1 MAENKTTRPR
11 SGSSKGSTGRSR
23 PSKKA
28 LEAEQL
34 RLREE
39 ALKASMRRR
48 HIATVIMF
56 AVGIVLTLAAV
67 IPAGEGEGWR
77 GFFDI
82 MHGLFGYSAFLV
94 GPLLIFVAIRLSAFK
109 EGHKLGMD
117 VLKCV
122 GGILLLCAAV
132 QIFSV
137 GAVPGENFGE
147 VIANLFKDGKEFRG
161 GGVFALFI
169 GGLLLLLGRLG
180 ATILIIIL
188 ILVCVLLCTGITVAD
203 FTDRMVKPVRNAK
216 DKAVEHHNRIREENR
231 IAAEELHMQ
240 QDEIEKIQAEID
252 AEQQEK
258 RSVAELSRAVFSVSD
273 PEEQEPE
280 PIVEDTS
287 AHTEPESSEKPHIIE
302 VPRPE
307 PVKPA
312 EPELPAE
319 PDPAETEQLLE
330 EQHEDSVDY
339 MAEIKD
345 YIMQKNRAV
354 LEEAERSEKDPLE
367 DEDAELVPIIDALHR
382 FKEENPENA
391 PVSSIEDLPENS
403 ITSSEE
409 SELPFDLDDVADE
422 PETESQPQ
430 KEAAA
435 PEAFAPKAAEPER
448 PENPVKPEIVE
459 VPRPDRPVTPP
470 PAPAPER
477 PAMPL
482 KKPAPEELHFSDVY
496 TLPPV
501 NLLNPVQKKL
511 TQADID
517 SEIDRNS
524 KKLVEA
530 LQSFGVQTK
539 LVGVS
544 RGPSVTRYELQP
556 APGVKISK
564 ITGLQDDIAL
574 NLASAGV
581 RIEAPIPN
589 KSAVGIEVP
598 NKARDTV
605 FFRELVDTTEFK
617 KSFDK
622 KLETVLGKDI
632 SGAMV
637 TCNIAKMP
645 HLLIAGTT
653 GSGKSVCVNS
663 IIMSILMKSTPQDVR
678 LIMVDPK
685 KVEFMMYNGIPH
697 LLIPVVTDPKK
708 AAGALQWSVVEMLK
722 RYRLFSEVGVRD
734 IANYNKHCVENGE
747 SAIPQ
752 VVIVIDELADL
763 MLVASK
769 EVEESIC
776 RIAQMGRAAGMHLVI
791 ATQRPSADVITGI
804 MKANIPSR
812 IAFAVSS
819 SLESRIILDVVGAEK
834 LVGMGDM
841 LFSPVGSGK
850 PTRIQGAFVSDEE
863 REEVIQFIKE
873 HAGTAQTNSE
883 IEQFMDKASEDK
895 KSGGDSKGEQGEDSA
910 AASFDEMLPQA
921 VEVVLETKQ
930 CSVSM
935 LQRRI
940 KLGYSRAARIVDQME
955 ELGIVGPYEGAK
967 PRSVVIDREGWNDLK
982 IQLGLANDLE
992 KRMASENS
1000 EDEEED
1006 E

>member
-11 SGSSKGSTGRSR
+11 SGFSKGSTGRSR

-77 GFFDI
+77 GFFDL

-302 VPRPE
+302 VPRPD

-430 KEAAA
+430 KDAAV
-435 PEAFAPKAAEPER
+435 PETSAPKAAEPER

-517 SEIDRNS
+517 NEIDRNS
-524 KKLVEA
+524 RKLVEA

-708 AAGALQWSVVEMLK
+708 AAGALAWAVNEMLN
-722 RYRLFSEVGVRD
+722 RYKQFSDNNVRD
-734 IANYNKHCVENGE
+734 FTGFNELAKDPDSGLMKMSHI
-747 SAIPQ
+747 
-752 VVIVIDELADL
+752 VIFIDELADL
-763 MLVASK
+763 MMASPK
-769 EVEESIC
+769 DVEDSIV
-776 RIAQMGRAAGMHLVI
+776 RLAQMARAAGMHLVI
-791 ATQRPSADVITGI
+791 ATQRPTVNVVTGLI
-804 MKANIPSR
+804 KANIPSR
-812 IAFAVSS
+812 IALMVASQTD
-819 SLESRIILDVVGAEK
+819 SRVILDVSGAEK
-834 LVGMGDM
+834 LLGNGDM
-841 LFSPVGSGK
+841 LYMPVGLPK
-850 PTRIQGAFVSDEE
+850 PVRVQGCFVSDKEVE
-863 REEVIQFIKE
+863 RVVEFIKQTFQAEYDELVMEEVERQTE
-873 HAGTAQTNSE
+873 MVASAQ
-883 IEQFMDKASEDK
+883 
-895 KSGGDSKGEQGEDSA
+895 DSKSSGNSDSGDIDT
-910 AASFDEMLPQA
+910 SDERLEEA
-921 VEVVLETKQ
+921 IDFVVESGT
-930 CSVSM
+930 CSTSS
-935 LQRRI
+935 LQRRL
-940 KLGYSRAARIVDQME
+940 KLGYGRAARLVDIME
-955 ELGIVGPYEGAK
+955 EMGIVGPLEGSK
-967 PRSVVIDREGWNDLK
+967 PRQVLMTKQEWAERKL
-982 IQLGLANDLE
+982 QQ
-992 KRMASENS
+992 R
-1000 EDEEED
+1000 
-1006 E
+1006 

>member
-77 GFFDI
+77 GFFDL

-147 VIANLFKDGKEFRG
+147 VIANLYKDGKEFRG

-302 VPRPE
+302 VPRPD

-391 PVSSIEDLPENS
+391 PVSSIQDLPENS

-430 KEAAA
+430 KDAAV
-435 PEAFAPKAAEPER
+435 PETSAPKAAEPER
-448 PENPVKPEIVE
+448 PENSVKPEIVE

-470 PAPAPER
+470 AAPAPER

-482 KKPAPEELHFSDVY
+482 KKPAPEELNFSDVY

-517 SEIDRNS
+517 NEIDRNS
-524 KKLVEA
+524 RKLVEA

-708 AAGALQWSVVEMLK
+708 AAGALAWAVNEMLN
-722 RYRLFSEVGVRD
+722 RYKQFSDNNVRD
-734 IANYNKHCVENGE
+734 FTGFNELAKDPDSGLMKMSHI
-747 SAIPQ
+747 
-752 VVIVIDELADL
+752 VIFIDELADL
-763 MLVASK
+763 MMASPK
-769 EVEESIC
+769 DVEDSIV
-776 RIAQMGRAAGMHLVI
+776 RLAQMARAAGMHLVI
-791 ATQRPSADVITGI
+791 ATQRPTVNVVTGLI
-804 MKANIPSR
+804 KANIPSR
-812 IAFAVSS
+812 IALMVASQTD
-819 SLESRIILDVVGAEK
+819 SRVILDVSGAEK
-834 LVGMGDM
+834 LLGNGDM
-841 LFSPVGSGK
+841 LYMPVGLPK
-850 PTRIQGAFVSDEE
+850 PVRVQGCFVSDKEVE
-863 REEVIQFIKE
+863 RVVEFIKQTFQAEYDELVMEEVERQTEMVASAQDGKSSGNSDSGDIDTSDERLEEAIDFVVE
-873 HAGTAQTNSE
+873 SGT
-883 IEQFMDKASEDK
+883 
-895 KSGGDSKGEQGEDSA
+895 
-910 AASFDEMLPQA
+910 
-921 VEVVLETKQ
+921 
-930 CSVSM
+930 CSTSS
-935 LQRRI
+935 LQRRL
-940 KLGYSRAARIVDQME
+940 KLGYGRAARLVDIME
-955 ELGIVGPYEGAK
+955 EMGIVGPLEGSK
-967 PRSVVIDREGWNDLK
+967 PRQVLMTKQEWAERKL
-982 IQLGLANDLE
+982 QQ
-992 KRMASENS
+992 R
-1000 EDEEED
+1000 
-1006 E
+1006 

>member
-147 VIANLFKDGKEFRG
+147 VIATLYKDGKEFRG

-302 VPRPE
+302 VPRPD

-391 PVSSIEDLPENS
+391 PVSSIQDLPENS

-430 KEAAA
+430 KGAAA
-435 PEAFAPKAAEPER
+435 PETSAPKAAEPER

-470 PAPAPER
+470 AAPAPER

-482 KKPAPEELHFSDVY
+482 KKPAPEELNFSDVY

-517 SEIDRNS
+517 NEIDRNS
-524 KKLVEA
+524 RKLVEA

-708 AAGALQWSVVEMLK
+708 AAGALAWAVNEMLN
-722 RYRLFSEVGVRD
+722 RYKQFSDNNVRD
-734 IANYNKHCVENGE
+734 FTGFNELAKDPDSGLMKMSHI
-747 SAIPQ
+747 
-752 VVIVIDELADL
+752 VIFIDELADL
-763 MLVASK
+763 MMASPK
-769 EVEESIC
+769 DVEDSIV
-776 RIAQMGRAAGMHLVI
+776 RLAQMARAAGMHLVI
-791 ATQRPSADVITGI
+791 ATQRPTVNVVTGLI
-804 MKANIPSR
+804 KANIPSR
-812 IAFAVSS
+812 IALMVASQTD
-819 SLESRIILDVVGAEK
+819 SRVILDVSGAEK
-834 LVGMGDM
+834 LLGNGDM
-841 LFSPVGSGK
+841 LYMPVGLPK
-850 PTRIQGAFVSDEE
+850 PVRVQGCFVSDKEVE
-863 REEVIQFIKE
+863 RVVEFIKQTFQAEYDELVMEEVERQTE
-873 HAGTAQTNSE
+873 MVASAQ
-883 IEQFMDKASEDK
+883 
-895 KSGGDSKGEQGEDSA
+895 DSKSSGNSDSGDIDT
-910 AASFDEMLPQA
+910 SDERLEEA
-921 VEVVLETKQ
+921 IDFVVESGT
-930 CSVSM
+930 CSTSS
-935 LQRRI
+935 LQRRL
-940 KLGYSRAARIVDQME
+940 KLGYGRAARLVDIME
-955 ELGIVGPYEGAK
+955 EMGIVGPLEGSK
-967 PRSVVIDREGWNDLK
+967 PRQVLMTKQEWAERKL
-982 IQLGLANDLE
+982 QQ
-992 KRMASENS
+992 R
-1000 EDEEED
+1000 
-1006 E
+1006 

>member
-48 HIATVIMF
+48 HIATAIMF

-77 GFFDI
+77 GFFDL

-117 VLKCV
+117 MLKCV

-147 VIANLFKDGKEFRG
+147 VIANLYKDGKEFRG

-302 VPRPE
+302 VPRPD

-391 PVSSIEDLPENS
+391 PVSSIQDLPENS

-430 KEAAA
+430 KEAAV
-435 PEAFAPKAAEPER
+435 PETSAPKTAEPER

-459 VPRPDRPVTPP
+459 VPRPDRPVTPT

-482 KKPAPEELHFSDVY
+482 KKPAPEELNFSDVY

-517 SEIDRNS
+517 NEIDRNS
-524 KKLVEA
+524 RKLVEA

-708 AAGALQWSVVEMLK
+708 AAGALAWAVNEMLN
-722 RYRLFSEVGVRD
+722 RYKQFSDNNVRD
-734 IANYNKHCVENGE
+734 FTGFNELAKDPDSGLMKMSHI
-747 SAIPQ
+747 
-752 VVIVIDELADL
+752 VIFIDELADL
-763 MLVASK
+763 MMASPK
-769 EVEESIC
+769 DVEDSIV
-776 RIAQMGRAAGMHLVI
+776 RLAQMARAAGMHLVI
-791 ATQRPSADVITGI
+791 ATQRPTVNVVTGLI
-804 MKANIPSR
+804 KANIPSR
-812 IAFAVSS
+812 IALMVASQTD
-819 SLESRIILDVVGAEK
+819 SRVILDVSGAEK
-834 LVGMGDM
+834 LLGNGDM
-841 LFSPVGSGK
+841 LYMPVGLPK
-850 PTRIQGAFVSDEE
+850 PVRVQGCFVSDKEVE
-863 REEVIQFIKE
+863 RVVEFIKQTFQAEYDELVMEEVERQTE
-873 HAGTAQTNSE
+873 MVASAQ
-883 IEQFMDKASEDK
+883 
-895 KSGGDSKGEQGEDSA
+895 DSKSSGNSDSGDIDT
-910 AASFDEMLPQA
+910 SDERLEEA
-921 VEVVLETKQ
+921 IDFVVESGT
-930 CSVSM
+930 CSTSS
-935 LQRRI
+935 LQRRL
-940 KLGYSRAARIVDQME
+940 KLGYGRAARLVDIME
-955 ELGIVGPYEGAK
+955 EMGIVGPLEGSK
-967 PRSVVIDREGWNDLK
+967 PRQVLMTKQEWAERKL
-982 IQLGLANDLE
+982 QQ
-992 KRMASENS
+992 R
-1000 EDEEED
+1000 
-1006 E
+1006 

>member
-1 MAENKTTRPR
+1 M
-11 SGSSKGSTGRSR
+11 
-23 PSKKA
+23 
-28 LEAEQL
+28 
-34 RLREE
+34 
-39 ALKASMRRR
+39 
-48 HIATVIMF
+48 
-56 AVGIVLTLAAV
+56 
-67 IPAGEGEGWR
+67 
-77 GFFDI
+77 
-82 MHGLFGYSAFLV
+82 
-94 GPLLIFVAIRLSAFK
+94 
-109 EGHKLGMD
+109 
-117 VLKCV
+117 
-122 GGILLLCAAV
+122 
-132 QIFSV
+132 
-137 GAVPGENFGE
+137 
-147 VIANLFKDGKEFRG
+147 
-161 GGVFALFI
+161 
-169 GGLLLLLGRLG
+169 
-180 ATILIIIL
+180 
-188 ILVCVLLCTGITVAD
+188 
-203 FTDRMVKPVRNAK
+203 
-216 DKAVEHHNRIREENR
+216 
-231 IAAEELHMQ
+231 
-240 QDEIEKIQAEID
+240 
-252 AEQQEK
+252 
-258 RSVAELSRAVFSVSD
+258 
-273 PEEQEPE
+273 
-280 PIVEDTS
+280 
-287 AHTEPESSEKPHIIE
+287 
-302 VPRPE
+302 
-307 PVKPA
+307 KPA

-391 PVSSIEDLPENS
+391 PVSSIQDLPENS

-430 KEAAA
+430 KDAAV
-435 PEAFAPKAAEPER
+435 PETSAPKAAEPER
-448 PENPVKPEIVE
+448 PEKSVKPEIVE

-470 PAPAPER
+470 AAPAPER

-482 KKPAPEELHFSDVY
+482 KKPAPEELNFSDVY

-517 SEIDRNS
+517 NEIDRNS
-524 KKLVEA
+524 RKLVEA

-708 AAGALQWSVVEMLK
+708 AAGALAWAVNEMLN
-722 RYRLFSEVGVRD
+722 RYKQFSDNNVRD
-734 IANYNKHCVENGE
+734 FTGFNELAKDPDSGLMKMSHI
-747 SAIPQ
+747 
-752 VVIVIDELADL
+752 VIFIDELADL
-763 MLVASK
+763 MMASPK
-769 EVEESIC
+769 DVEDSIV
-776 RIAQMGRAAGMHLVI
+776 RLAQMARAAGMHLVI
-791 ATQRPSADVITGI
+791 ATQRPTVNVVTGLI
-804 MKANIPSR
+804 KANIPSR
-812 IAFAVSS
+812 IALMVASQTD
-819 SLESRIILDVVGAEK
+819 SRVILDVSGAEK
-834 LVGMGDM
+834 LLGNGDM
-841 LFSPVGSGK
+841 LYMPVGLPK
-850 PTRIQGAFVSDEE
+850 PVRVQGCFVSDKEVE
-863 REEVIQFIKE
+863 RVVEFIKQTFQAEYDELVMEEVERQTEMVASAQDGKSSGNSDSGDIDTSDERLEEAIDFVVE
-873 HAGTAQTNSE
+873 SGT
-883 IEQFMDKASEDK
+883 
-895 KSGGDSKGEQGEDSA
+895 
-910 AASFDEMLPQA
+910 
-921 VEVVLETKQ
+921 
-930 CSVSM
+930 CSTSS
-935 LQRRI
+935 LQRRL
-940 KLGYSRAARIVDQME
+940 KLGYGRAARLVDIME
-955 ELGIVGPYEGAK
+955 EMGIVGPLEGSK
-967 PRSVVIDREGWNDLK
+967 PRQVLMTKQEWAERKL
-982 IQLGLANDLE
+982 QQ
-992 KRMASENS
+992 R
-1000 EDEEED
+1000 
-1006 E
+1006 

>member
-147 VIANLFKDGKEFRG
+147 VIANLYKDGKEFRG

-430 KEAAA
+430 KDAAV
-435 PEAFAPKAAEPER
+435 PETSAPKAAEPER
-448 PENPVKPEIVE
+448 PENSVKPEIVE

-470 PAPAPER
+470 AAPAPER

-482 KKPAPEELHFSDVY
+482 KKPAPEELNFSDVY

-517 SEIDRNS
+517 NEIDRNS
-524 KKLVEA
+524 RKLVEA

-708 AAGALQWSVVEMLK
+708 AAGALAWAVNEMLN
-722 RYRLFSEVGVRD
+722 RYKQFSDNNVRD
-734 IANYNKHCVENGE
+734 FTGFNELAKDHDSGLMKMSHI
-747 SAIPQ
+747 
-752 VVIVIDELADL
+752 VIFIDELADL
-763 MLVASK
+763 MMASPK
-769 EVEESIC
+769 DVEDSIV
-776 RIAQMGRAAGMHLVI
+776 RLAQMARAAGMHLVI
-791 ATQRPSADVITGI
+791 ATQRPTVNVVTGLI
-804 MKANIPSR
+804 KANIPSR
-812 IAFAVSS
+812 IALMVASQTD
-819 SLESRIILDVVGAEK
+819 SRVILDVSGAEK
-834 LVGMGDM
+834 LLGNGDM
-841 LFSPVGSGK
+841 LYMPVGLPK
-850 PTRIQGAFVSDEE
+850 PVRVQGCFVSDKEVE
-863 REEVIQFIKE
+863 RVVEFIKQTFQAEYDELVMEEVERQTE
-873 HAGTAQTNSE
+873 MVASAQ
-883 IEQFMDKASEDK
+883 
-895 KSGGDSKGEQGEDSA
+895 DSKSSGNSDSGDIDT
-910 AASFDEMLPQA
+910 SDERLEEA
-921 VEVVLETKQ
+921 IDFVVESGT
-930 CSVSM
+930 CSTSS
-935 LQRRI
+935 LQRRL
-940 KLGYSRAARIVDQME
+940 KLGYGRAARLVDIME
-955 ELGIVGPYEGAK
+955 EMGIVGPLEGSK
-967 PRSVVIDREGWNDLK
+967 PRQVLMTKQEWAERKL
-982 IQLGLANDLE
+982 QQ
-992 KRMASENS
+992 R
-1000 EDEEED
+1000 
-1006 E
+1006 

>member
-147 VIANLFKDGKEFRG
+147 VIANLYKDGKEFRG

-258 RSVAELSRAVFSVSD
+258 RSVAELSRAVFSVSV

-302 VPRPE
+302 VPRPDS
-307 PVKPA
+307 VKPA

-391 PVSSIEDLPENS
+391 PVSSIQDLPENS

-430 KEAAA
+430 KDAAV
-435 PEAFAPKAAEPER
+435 PETSAPKAAEPER

-470 PAPAPER
+470 TAPAPER

-482 KKPAPEELHFSDVY
+482 KKPAPEELNFSDVY

-517 SEIDRNS
+517 NEIDRNS
-524 KKLVEA
+524 RKLVEA

-708 AAGALQWSVVEMLK
+708 AAGALAWAVNEMLN
-722 RYRLFSEVGVRD
+722 RYKQFSDNNVRD
-734 IANYNKHCVENGE
+734 FTGFNELAKDPDSGLMKMSHI
-747 SAIPQ
+747 
-752 VVIVIDELADL
+752 VIFIDELADL
-763 MLVASK
+763 MMASPK
-769 EVEESIC
+769 DVEDSIV
-776 RIAQMGRAAGMHLVI
+776 RLAQMARAAGMHLVI
-791 ATQRPSADVITGI
+791 ATQRPTVNVVTGLI
-804 MKANIPSR
+804 KANIPSR
-812 IAFAVSS
+812 IALMVASQTD
-819 SLESRIILDVVGAEK
+819 SRVILDVSGAEK
-834 LVGMGDM
+834 LLGNGDM
-841 LFSPVGSGK
+841 LYMPVGLPK
-850 PTRIQGAFVSDEE
+850 PVRVQGCFVSDKEVE
-863 REEVIQFIKE
+863 RVVEFIKQTFQAEYDELVMEEVERQTE
-873 HAGTAQTNSE
+873 MVASAQ
-883 IEQFMDKASEDK
+883 
-895 KSGGDSKGEQGEDSA
+895 DSKSSGNSDSGDIDT
-910 AASFDEMLPQA
+910 SDERLEEA
-921 VEVVLETKQ
+921 IDFVVESGT
-930 CSVSM
+930 CSTSS
-935 LQRRI
+935 LQRRL
-940 KLGYSRAARIVDQME
+940 KLGYGRAARLVDIME
-955 ELGIVGPYEGAK
+955 EMGIVGPLEGSK
-967 PRSVVIDREGWNDLK
+967 PRQVLMTKQEWAERKL
-982 IQLGLANDLE
+982 QQ
-992 KRMASENS
+992 R
-1000 EDEEED
+1000 
-1006 E
+1006 

>member
-147 VIANLFKDGKEFRG
+147 VIANLYKDGKEFRG

-302 VPRPE
+302 VPRPDS
-307 PVKPA
+307 VKPA

-391 PVSSIEDLPENS
+391 PVSSIQDLPENS

-430 KEAAA
+430 KDAAV
-435 PEAFAPKAAEPER
+435 PETSAPKAAEPER

-470 PAPAPER
+470 TAPAPER

-482 KKPAPEELHFSDVY
+482 KKPAPEELNFSDVY

-517 SEIDRNS
+517 NEIDRNS
-524 KKLVEA
+524 RKLVES

-708 AAGALQWSVVEMLK
+708 AAGALAWAVNEMLN
-722 RYRLFSEVGVRD
+722 RYKQFSDNNVRD
-734 IANYNKHCVENGE
+734 FTGFNELAKDPDSGLMKMSHI
-747 SAIPQ
+747 
-752 VVIVIDELADL
+752 VIFIDELADL
-763 MLVASK
+763 MMASPK
-769 EVEESIC
+769 DVEDSIV
-776 RIAQMGRAAGMHLVI
+776 RLAQMARAAGMHLVI
-791 ATQRPSADVITGI
+791 ATQRPTVNVVTGLI
-804 MKANIPSR
+804 KANIPSR
-812 IAFAVSS
+812 IALMVASQTD
-819 SLESRIILDVVGAEK
+819 SRVILDVSGAEK
-834 LVGMGDM
+834 LLGNGDM
-841 LFSPVGSGK
+841 LYMPVGLPK
-850 PTRIQGAFVSDEE
+850 PVRVQGCFVSDKEVE
-863 REEVIQFIKE
+863 RVVEFIKQTFQAEYDELVMEEVERQTE
-873 HAGTAQTNSE
+873 MVASAQ
-883 IEQFMDKASEDK
+883 
-895 KSGGDSKGEQGEDSA
+895 DSKSSGNSDSGDIDT
-910 AASFDEMLPQA
+910 SDERLEEA
-921 VEVVLETKQ
+921 IDFVVESGT
-930 CSVSM
+930 CSTSS
-935 LQRRI
+935 LQRRL
-940 KLGYSRAARIVDQME
+940 KLGYGRAARLVDIME
-955 ELGIVGPYEGAK
+955 EMGIVGPLEGSK
-967 PRSVVIDREGWNDLK
+967 PRQVLMTKQEWAERKL
-982 IQLGLANDLE
+982 QQ
-992 KRMASENS
+992 R
-1000 EDEEED
+1000 
-1006 E
+1006 

>member
-39 ALKASMRRR
+39 AMKASMRRR

-147 VIANLFKDGKEFRG
+147 VIANLYKDGKEFRG

-382 FKEENPENA
+382 FKEENPANA

-430 KEAAA
+430 KDAAV
-435 PEAFAPKAAEPER
+435 PETSAPKAAEPER

-470 PAPAPER
+470 TAPAPER

-482 KKPAPEELHFSDVY
+482 KKPAPEELNFSDVY

-517 SEIDRNS
+517 NEIDRNS
-524 KKLVEA
+524 RKLVEA

-708 AAGALQWSVVEMLK
+708 AAGALAWAVNEMLN
-722 RYRLFSEVGVRD
+722 RYKQFSDNNVRD
-734 IANYNKHCVENGE
+734 FTGFNELAKDPDSGLMKMSHI
-747 SAIPQ
+747 
-752 VVIVIDELADL
+752 VIFIDELADL
-763 MLVASK
+763 MMASPK
-769 EVEESIC
+769 DVEDSIV
-776 RIAQMGRAAGMHLVI
+776 RLAQMARAAGMHLVI
-791 ATQRPSADVITGI
+791 ATQRPTVNVVTGLI
-804 MKANIPSR
+804 KANIPSR
-812 IAFAVSS
+812 IALMVASQTD
-819 SLESRIILDVVGAEK
+819 SRVILDVSGAEK
-834 LVGMGDM
+834 LLGNGDM
-841 LFSPVGSGK
+841 LYMPVGLPK
-850 PTRIQGAFVSDEE
+850 PVRVQGCFVSDKEVE
-863 REEVIQFIKE
+863 RVVEFIKQTFQAEYDELVMEEVERQTE
-873 HAGTAQTNSE
+873 MVASAQ
-883 IEQFMDKASEDK
+883 
-895 KSGGDSKGEQGEDSA
+895 DSKSSGNSDSGDIDT
-910 AASFDEMLPQA
+910 SDERLEEA
-921 VEVVLETKQ
+921 IDFVVESGT
-930 CSVSM
+930 CSTSS
-935 LQRRI
+935 LQRRL
-940 KLGYSRAARIVDQME
+940 KLGYGRAARLVDIME
-955 ELGIVGPYEGAK
+955 EMGIVGPLEGSK
-967 PRSVVIDREGWNDLK
+967 PRQVLMTKQEWAERKL
-982 IQLGLANDLE
+982 QQ
-992 KRMASENS
+992 R
-1000 EDEEED
+1000 
-1006 E
+1006 

>member
-77 GFFDI
+77 GFFDL

-147 VIANLFKDGKEFRG
+147 VIANLYKDGKEFRG

-280 PIVEDTS
+280 PMVEDTS

-302 VPRPE
+302 VPRPD
-307 PVKPA
+307 PVRPA

-391 PVSSIEDLPENS
+391 PVSSIQDLPENS

-422 PETESQPQ
+422 PETESQAQ
-430 KEAAA
+430 KDAAV
-435 PEAFAPKAAEPER
+435 PETSAPKAAEPER

-470 PAPAPER
+470 TTPAPER

-482 KKPAPEELHFSDVY
+482 KKPAPEELKFSDVY

-517 SEIDRNS
+517 NEIDRNS
-524 KKLVEA
+524 RKLVEA

-708 AAGALQWSVVEMLK
+708 AAGALAWAVNEMLN
-722 RYRLFSEVGVRD
+722 RYKQFSDNNVRD
-734 IANYNKHCVENGE
+734 FTGFNELAKDPDSGLMKMSHI
-747 SAIPQ
+747 
-752 VVIVIDELADL
+752 VIFIDELADL
-763 MLVASK
+763 MMASPK
-769 EVEESIC
+769 DVEDSIV
-776 RIAQMGRAAGMHLVI
+776 RLAQMARAAGMHLVI
-791 ATQRPSADVITGI
+791 ATQRPTVNVVTGLI
-804 MKANIPSR
+804 KANIPSR
-812 IAFAVSS
+812 IALMVASQTD
-819 SLESRIILDVVGAEK
+819 SRVILDVSGAEK
-834 LVGMGDM
+834 LLGNGDM
-841 LFSPVGSGK
+841 LYMPVGLPK
-850 PTRIQGAFVSDEE
+850 PVRVQGCFVSDKEVE
-863 REEVIQFIKE
+863 RVVEFIKQTFQAEYDELVMEEVERQTE
-873 HAGTAQTNSE
+873 MVASAQ
-883 IEQFMDKASEDK
+883 
-895 KSGGDSKGEQGEDSA
+895 DSKSSGNSDSGDIDT
-910 AASFDEMLPQA
+910 SDERLEEA
-921 VEVVLETKQ
+921 IDFVVESGT
-930 CSVSM
+930 CSTSS
-935 LQRRI
+935 LQRRL
-940 KLGYSRAARIVDQME
+940 KLGYGRAARLVDIME
-955 ELGIVGPYEGAK
+955 EMGIVGPLEGSK
-967 PRSVVIDREGWNDLK
+967 PRQVLMTKQEWAERKL
-982 IQLGLANDLE
+982 QQ
-992 KRMASENS
+992 R
-1000 EDEEED
+1000 
-1006 E
+1006 

>member
-147 VIANLFKDGKEFRG
+147 VIANLYKDGKEFRG

-302 VPRPE
+302 VPRPD

-391 PVSSIEDLPENS
+391 PVSSIQDLPENS

-430 KEAAA
+430 KDAAV
-435 PEAFAPKAAEPER
+435 PETSAPKAAEPER

-470 PAPAPER
+470 TAPAPER

-482 KKPAPEELHFSDVY
+482 KKPAPEELNFSDVY

-517 SEIDRNS
+517 NEIDRNS
-524 KKLVEA
+524 RKLVEA

-708 AAGALQWSVVEMLK
+708 AAGALAWAVNEMLN
-722 RYRLFSEVGVRD
+722 RYKQFSDNNVRD
-734 IANYNKHCVENGE
+734 FTGFNELAKDHDSGLMKMSHI
-747 SAIPQ
+747 
-752 VVIVIDELADL
+752 VIFIDELADL
-763 MLVASK
+763 MMASPK
-769 EVEESIC
+769 DVEDSIV
-776 RIAQMGRAAGMHLVI
+776 RLAQMARAAGMHLVI
-791 ATQRPSADVITGI
+791 ATQRPTVNVVTGLI
-804 MKANIPSR
+804 KANIPSR
-812 IAFAVSS
+812 IALMVASQTD
-819 SLESRIILDVVGAEK
+819 SRVILDVSGAEK
-834 LVGMGDM
+834 LLGNGDM
-841 LFSPVGSGK
+841 LYMPVGLPK
-850 PTRIQGAFVSDEE
+850 PVRVQGCFVSDKEVE
-863 REEVIQFIKE
+863 RVVEFIKQTFQAEYDELVMEEVERQTE
-873 HAGTAQTNSE
+873 MVASAQ
-883 IEQFMDKASEDK
+883 
-895 KSGGDSKGEQGEDSA
+895 DSKSSGNSDSGDIDT
-910 AASFDEMLPQA
+910 SDERLEEA
-921 VEVVLETKQ
+921 IDFVVESGT
-930 CSVSM
+930 CSTSS
-935 LQRRI
+935 LQRRL
-940 KLGYSRAARIVDQME
+940 KLGYGRAARLVDIME
-955 ELGIVGPYEGAK
+955 EMGIVGPLEGSK
-967 PRSVVIDREGWNDLK
+967 PRQVLMTKQEWAERKL
-982 IQLGLANDLE
+982 QQ
-992 KRMASENS
+992 R
-1000 EDEEED
+1000 
-1006 E
+1006 

>member
-77 GFFDI
+77 GFFDL

-147 VIANLFKDGKEFRG
+147 VIANLYKDGKEFRG
-161 GGVFALFI
+161 GGVFALFV

-287 AHTEPESSEKPHIIE
+287 AHTEPEPSEKPHIIE
-302 VPRPE
+302 VPRPD

-391 PVSSIEDLPENS
+391 PVSSIQDLPENS

-422 PETESQPQ
+422 PETELHPQ
-430 KEAAA
+430 KDAAV
-435 PEAFAPKAAEPER
+435 PETSAPKAAEPER

-482 KKPAPEELHFSDVY
+482 KKPAPEELNFSDVY

-517 SEIDRNS
+517 NEIDRNS

-708 AAGALQWSVVEMLK
+708 AAGALAWAVNEMLN
-722 RYRLFSEVGVRD
+722 RYKQFSDNNVRD
-734 IANYNKHCVENGE
+734 FTGFNELAKDPDSGLMKMSHI
-747 SAIPQ
+747 
-752 VVIVIDELADL
+752 VIFIDELADL
-763 MLVASK
+763 MMASPK
-769 EVEESIC
+769 DVEDSIV
-776 RIAQMGRAAGMHLVI
+776 RLAQMARAAGMHLVI
-791 ATQRPSADVITGI
+791 ATQRPTVNVVTGLI
-804 MKANIPSR
+804 KANIPSR
-812 IAFAVSS
+812 IALMVASQTD
-819 SLESRIILDVVGAEK
+819 SRVILDVSGAEK
-834 LVGMGDM
+834 LLGNGDM
-841 LFSPVGSGK
+841 LYMPVGLPK
-850 PTRIQGAFVSDEE
+850 PVRVQGCFVSDKEVE
-863 REEVIQFIKE
+863 RVVEFIKQTFQAEYDELVMEEVERQTE
-873 HAGTAQTNSE
+873 MVASAQ
-883 IEQFMDKASEDK
+883 
-895 KSGGDSKGEQGEDSA
+895 DSKSSGNSDSGDIDT
-910 AASFDEMLPQA
+910 SDERLEEA
-921 VEVVLETKQ
+921 IDFVVESGT
-930 CSVSM
+930 CSTSS
-935 LQRRI
+935 LQRRL
-940 KLGYSRAARIVDQME
+940 KLGYGRAARLVDIME
-955 ELGIVGPYEGAK
+955 EMGIVGPLEGSK
-967 PRSVVIDREGWNDLK
+967 PRQVLMTKQEWAERKL
-982 IQLGLANDLE
+982 QQ
-992 KRMASENS
+992 R
-1000 EDEEED
+1000 
-1006 E
+1006 

>member
-39 ALKASMRRR
+39 AMKASMRRR

-147 VIANLFKDGKEFRG
+147 VIANLYKDGKEFRG

-302 VPRPE
+302 VPRPD

-391 PVSSIEDLPENS
+391 PVSSIQDLPENS

-422 PETESQPQ
+422 PETELHPQ
-430 KEAAA
+430 KDAAV
-435 PEAFAPKAAEPER
+435 PETSAPKAAEPER

-470 PAPAPER
+470 TAPAPER

-482 KKPAPEELHFSDVY
+482 KKPAPEELNFSDVY

-517 SEIDRNS
+517 NEIDRNS
-524 KKLVEA
+524 RKLVEA

-708 AAGALQWSVVEMLK
+708 AAGALAWAVNEMLN
-722 RYRLFSEVGVRD
+722 RYKQFSDNNVRD
-734 IANYNKHCVENGE
+734 FTGFNELAKDPDSGLMKMSHI
-747 SAIPQ
+747 
-752 VVIVIDELADL
+752 VIFIDELADL
-763 MLVASK
+763 MMASPK
-769 EVEESIC
+769 DVEDSIV
-776 RIAQMGRAAGMHLVI
+776 RLAQMARAAGMHLVI
-791 ATQRPSADVITGI
+791 ATQRPTVNVVTGLI
-804 MKANIPSR
+804 KANIPSR
-812 IAFAVSS
+812 IALMVASQTD
-819 SLESRIILDVVGAEK
+819 SRVILDVSGAEK
-834 LVGMGDM
+834 LLGNGDM
-841 LFSPVGSGK
+841 LYMPVGLPK
-850 PTRIQGAFVSDEE
+850 PVRVQGCFVSDKEVE
-863 REEVIQFIKE
+863 RVVEFIKQTFQAEYDELVMEEVERQTE
-873 HAGTAQTNSE
+873 MVASAQ
-883 IEQFMDKASEDK
+883 
-895 KSGGDSKGEQGEDSA
+895 DSKSSGNSDSGDIDTSDERLEDA
-910 AASFDEMLPQA
+910 IDFV
-921 VEVVLETKQ
+921 VESGT
-930 CSVSM
+930 CSTSS
-935 LQRRI
+935 LQRRL
-940 KLGYSRAARIVDQME
+940 KLGYGRAARLVDIME
-955 ELGIVGPYEGAK
+955 EMGIVGPLEGSK
-967 PRSVVIDREGWNDLK
+967 PRQVLMTKQEWAERKL
-982 IQLGLANDLE
+982 QQ
-992 KRMASENS
+992 R
-1000 EDEEED
+1000 
-1006 E
+1006 

>member
-77 GFFDI
+77 GFFDL

-147 VIANLFKDGKEFRG
+147 VIANLYKDGKEFRG

-302 VPRPE
+302 VPRPD

-430 KEAAA
+430 KDAAA
-435 PEAFAPKAAEPER
+435 PEASAPKAAEPER

-482 KKPAPEELHFSDVY
+482 KKPAPEELNFSDVY

-517 SEIDRNS
+517 NEIDRNS
-524 KKLVEA
+524 RKLVEA

-708 AAGALQWSVVEMLK
+708 AAGALAWAVNEMLN
-722 RYRLFSEVGVRD
+722 RYKQFSDNNVRD
-734 IANYNKHCVENGE
+734 FTGFNELAKDPDSGLMKMSHI
-747 SAIPQ
+747 
-752 VVIVIDELADL
+752 VIFIDELADL
-763 MLVASK
+763 MMASPK
-769 EVEESIC
+769 DVEDSIV
-776 RIAQMGRAAGMHLVI
+776 RLAQMARAAGMHLVI
-791 ATQRPSADVITGI
+791 ATQRPTVNVVTGLI
-804 MKANIPSR
+804 KANIPSR
-812 IAFAVSS
+812 IALMVASQTD
-819 SLESRIILDVVGAEK
+819 SRVILDVSGAEK
-834 LVGMGDM
+834 LLGNGDM
-841 LFSPVGSGK
+841 LYMPVGLPK
-850 PTRIQGAFVSDEE
+850 PVRVQGCFVSDKEVE
-863 REEVIQFIKE
+863 RVVEFIKQTFQAEYDELVMEEVERQTE
-873 HAGTAQTNSE
+873 MVASAQ
-883 IEQFMDKASEDK
+883 
-895 KSGGDSKGEQGEDSA
+895 DSKSSGNSDSGDIDTSDERLEDA
-910 AASFDEMLPQA
+910 IDFV
-921 VEVVLETKQ
+921 VESGT
-930 CSVSM
+930 CSTSS
-935 LQRRI
+935 LQRRL
-940 KLGYSRAARIVDQME
+940 KLGYGRAARLVDIME
-955 ELGIVGPYEGAK
+955 EMGIVGPLEGSK
-967 PRSVVIDREGWNDLK
+967 PRQVLMTKQEWAERKL
-982 IQLGLANDLE
+982 QQ
-992 KRMASENS
+992 R
-1000 EDEEED
+1000 
-1006 E
+1006 

>member
-147 VIANLFKDGKEFRG
+147 VIANLYKDGKEFRG

-302 VPRPE
+302 VPRPD

-391 PVSSIEDLPENS
+391 PVSSIQDLPENS

-430 KEAAA
+430 KGAAA
-435 PEAFAPKAAEPER
+435 PETSAPKAAEPER

-459 VPRPDRPVTPP
+459 VPRPDSPVTPP
-470 PAPAPER
+470 AAPAPER

-482 KKPAPEELHFSDVY
+482 KKPAPEELNFSDVY

-517 SEIDRNS
+517 NEIDRNS
-524 KKLVEA
+524 RKLVEA

-708 AAGALQWSVVEMLK
+708 AAGALAWAVNEMLN
-722 RYRLFSEVGVRD
+722 RYKQFSDNNVRD
-734 IANYNKHCVENGE
+734 FTGFNELAKDPDSGLMKMSHI
-747 SAIPQ
+747 
-752 VVIVIDELADL
+752 VIFIDELADL
-763 MLVASK
+763 MMASPK
-769 EVEESIC
+769 DVEDSIV
-776 RIAQMGRAAGMHLVI
+776 RLAQMARAAGMHLVI
-791 ATQRPSADVITGI
+791 ATQRPTVNVVTGLI
-804 MKANIPSR
+804 KANIPSR
-812 IAFAVSS
+812 IALMVASQTD
-819 SLESRIILDVVGAEK
+819 SRVILDVSGAEK
-834 LVGMGDM
+834 LLGNGDM
-841 LFSPVGSGK
+841 LYMPVGLPK
-850 PTRIQGAFVSDEE
+850 PVRVQGCFVSDKEVE
-863 REEVIQFIKE
+863 RVVEFIKQTFQAEYDELVMEEVERQTE
-873 HAGTAQTNSE
+873 MVASAQ
-883 IEQFMDKASEDK
+883 
-895 KSGGDSKGEQGEDSA
+895 DSKSSGNSDSGDIDT
-910 AASFDEMLPQA
+910 SDERLEEA
-921 VEVVLETKQ
+921 IDFVVESGT
-930 CSVSM
+930 CSTSS
-935 LQRRI
+935 LQRRL
-940 KLGYSRAARIVDQME
+940 KLGYGRAARLVDIME
-955 ELGIVGPYEGAK
+955 EMGIVGPLEGSK
-967 PRSVVIDREGWNDLK
+967 PRQVLMTKQEWAERKL
-982 IQLGLANDLE
+982 QQ
-992 KRMASENS
+992 R
-1000 EDEEED
+1000 
-1006 E
+1006 

>member
-39 ALKASMRRR
+39 AMKASMRRR

-77 GFFDI
+77 GFFDL

-147 VIANLFKDGKEFRG
+147 VIANLYKDGKEFRG

-302 VPRPE
+302 VPRPD

-430 KEAAA
+430 KEAAV
-435 PEAFAPKAAEPER
+435 PETSAPKTAEPER
-448 PENPVKPEIVE
+448 PENPVKPEILE

-470 PAPAPER
+470 AAPAPER

-482 KKPAPEELHFSDVY
+482 KKPAPEELKFSDVY

-517 SEIDRNS
+517 NEIDRNS
-524 KKLVEA
+524 RKLVEA

-708 AAGALQWSVVEMLK
+708 AAGALAWAVNEMLN
-722 RYRLFSEVGVRD
+722 RYKQFSDNNVRD
-734 IANYNKHCVENGE
+734 FTGFNELAKDPDSGLMKMSHI
-747 SAIPQ
+747 
-752 VVIVIDELADL
+752 VIFIDELADL
-763 MLVASK
+763 MMASPK
-769 EVEESIC
+769 DVEDSIV
-776 RIAQMGRAAGMHLVI
+776 RLAQMARAAGMHLVI
-791 ATQRPSADVITGI
+791 ATQRPTVNVVTGLI
-804 MKANIPSR
+804 KANIPSR
-812 IAFAVSS
+812 IALMVASQTD
-819 SLESRIILDVVGAEK
+819 SRVILDVSGAEK
-834 LVGMGDM
+834 LLGNGDM
-841 LFSPVGSGK
+841 LYMPVGLPK
-850 PTRIQGAFVSDEE
+850 PVRVQGCFVSDKEVE
-863 REEVIQFIKE
+863 RVVEFIKQTFQAEYDELVMEEVERQTE
-873 HAGTAQTNSE
+873 MVASAQ
-883 IEQFMDKASEDK
+883 
-895 KSGGDSKGEQGEDSA
+895 DSKSSGNSDSGDIDTSDERLEDA
-910 AASFDEMLPQA
+910 IDFV
-921 VEVVLETKQ
+921 VESGT
-930 CSVSM
+930 CSTSS
-935 LQRRI
+935 LQRRL
-940 KLGYSRAARIVDQME
+940 KLGYGRAARLVDIME
-955 ELGIVGPYEGAK
+955 EMGIVGPLEGSK
-967 PRSVVIDREGWNDLK
+967 PRQVLMTKQEWAERKL
-982 IQLGLANDLE
+982 QQ
-992 KRMASENS
+992 R
-1000 EDEEED
+1000 
-1006 E
+1006 

>member
-11 SGSSKGSTGRSR
+11 SGSSKGNTGRSR

-147 VIANLFKDGKEFRG
+147 VIANLYKDGKEFRG

-430 KEAAA
+430 KGAAA
-435 PEAFAPKAAEPER
+435 PETSAPKAAEPER

-470 PAPAPER
+470 AAPAPER

-482 KKPAPEELHFSDVY
+482 KKPAPEELNFSDVY

-517 SEIDRNS
+517 NEIDRNS
-524 KKLVEA
+524 RKLVEA

-708 AAGALQWSVVEMLK
+708 AAGALAWAVNEMLN
-722 RYRLFSEVGVRD
+722 RYKQFSDNNVRD
-734 IANYNKHCVENGE
+734 FTGFNELAKDPDSGLMKMSHI
-747 SAIPQ
+747 
-752 VVIVIDELADL
+752 VIFIDELADL
-763 MLVASK
+763 MMASPK
-769 EVEESIC
+769 DVEDSIV
-776 RIAQMGRAAGMHLVI
+776 RLAQMARAAGMHLVI
-791 ATQRPSADVITGI
+791 ATQRPTVNVVTGLI
-804 MKANIPSR
+804 KANIPSR
-812 IAFAVSS
+812 IALMVASQTD
-819 SLESRIILDVVGAEK
+819 SRVILDVSGAEK
-834 LVGMGDM
+834 LLGNGDM
-841 LFSPVGSGK
+841 LYMPVGLPK
-850 PTRIQGAFVSDEE
+850 PVRVQGCFVSDKEVE
-863 REEVIQFIKE
+863 RVVEFIKQTFQAEYDELVMEEVERQTE
-873 HAGTAQTNSE
+873 MVASAQ
-883 IEQFMDKASEDK
+883 
-895 KSGGDSKGEQGEDSA
+895 DSKSSGNSDSGDIDT
-910 AASFDEMLPQA
+910 SDERLEEA
-921 VEVVLETKQ
+921 IDFVVESGT
-930 CSVSM
+930 CSTSS
-935 LQRRI
+935 LQRRL
-940 KLGYSRAARIVDQME
+940 KLGYGRAARLVDIME
-955 ELGIVGPYEGAK
+955 EMGIVGPLEGSK
-967 PRSVVIDREGWNDLK
+967 PRQVLMTKQEWAERKL
-982 IQLGLANDLE
+982 QQ
-992 KRMASENS
+992 R
-1000 EDEEED
+1000 
-1006 E
+1006 

>member
-39 ALKASMRRR
+39 AMKASMRRR

-147 VIANLFKDGKEFRG
+147 VIANLYKDGKEFRG

-391 PVSSIEDLPENS
+391 PVSSIQDLPENS

-430 KEAAA
+430 KGAAA
-435 PEAFAPKAAEPER
+435 PETSAPKAAEPER
-448 PENPVKPEIVE
+448 PENPVKPEILE

-470 PAPAPER
+470 AAPAPER

-482 KKPAPEELHFSDVY
+482 KKPAPEELKFSDVY

-517 SEIDRNS
+517 NEIDRNS
-524 KKLVEA
+524 RKLVEA

-708 AAGALQWSVVEMLK
+708 AAGALAWAVNEMLN
-722 RYRLFSEVGVRD
+722 RYKQFSDNNVRD
-734 IANYNKHCVENGE
+734 FTGFNELAKDPDSGLMKMSHI
-747 SAIPQ
+747 
-752 VVIVIDELADL
+752 VIFIDELADL
-763 MLVASK
+763 MMASPK
-769 EVEESIC
+769 DVEDSIV
-776 RIAQMGRAAGMHLVI
+776 RLAQMARAAGMHLVI
-791 ATQRPSADVITGI
+791 ATQRPTVNVVTGLI
-804 MKANIPSR
+804 KANIPSR
-812 IAFAVSS
+812 IALMVASQTD
-819 SLESRIILDVVGAEK
+819 SRVILDVSGAEK
-834 LVGMGDM
+834 LLGNGDM
-841 LFSPVGSGK
+841 LYMPVGLPK
-850 PTRIQGAFVSDEE
+850 PVRVQGCFVSDKEVE
-863 REEVIQFIKE
+863 RVVEFIKQTFQAEYDELVMEEVERQTE
-873 HAGTAQTNSE
+873 MVASAQ
-883 IEQFMDKASEDK
+883 
-895 KSGGDSKGEQGEDSA
+895 DSKSSGNSDSGDIDT
-910 AASFDEMLPQA
+910 SDERLEEA
-921 VEVVLETKQ
+921 IDFVVESGT
-930 CSVSM
+930 CSTSS
-935 LQRRI
+935 LQRRL
-940 KLGYSRAARIVDQME
+940 KLGYGRAARLVDIME
-955 ELGIVGPYEGAK
+955 EMGIVGPLEGSK
-967 PRSVVIDREGWNDLK
+967 PRQVLMTKQEWAERKL
-982 IQLGLANDLE
+982 QQ
-992 KRMASENS
+992 R
-1000 EDEEED
+1000 
-1006 E
+1006 

>member
-147 VIANLFKDGKEFRG
+147 VIATLYKDGKEFRG

-302 VPRPE
+302 VPRPD

-409 SELPFDLDDVADE
+409 SELPFDIDDVADE
-422 PETESQPQ
+422 PEAESQPQ
-430 KEAAA
+430 KDASV
-435 PEAFAPKAAEPER
+435 PETSAPKAAEPER
-448 PENPVKPEIVE
+448 PENSVKPEIVE

-470 PAPAPER
+470 TAPAPER

-482 KKPAPEELHFSDVY
+482 KKPAPEELNFSDVY

-517 SEIDRNS
+517 NEIDRNS
-524 KKLVEA
+524 RKLVEA

-708 AAGALQWSVVEMLK
+708 AAGALAWAVNEMLN
-722 RYRLFSEVGVRD
+722 RYKQFSDNNVRD
-734 IANYNKHCVENGE
+734 FTGFNELAKDPDSGLMKMSHI
-747 SAIPQ
+747 
-752 VVIVIDELADL
+752 VIFIDELADL
-763 MLVASK
+763 MMASPK
-769 EVEESIC
+769 DVEDSIV
-776 RIAQMGRAAGMHLVI
+776 RLAQMARAAGMHLVI
-791 ATQRPSADVITGI
+791 ATQRPTVNVVTGLI
-804 MKANIPSR
+804 KANIPSR
-812 IAFAVSS
+812 IALMVASQTD
-819 SLESRIILDVVGAEK
+819 SRVILDVSGAEK
-834 LVGMGDM
+834 LLGNGDM
-841 LFSPVGSGK
+841 LYMPVGLPK
-850 PTRIQGAFVSDEE
+850 PVRVQGCFVSDKEVE
-863 REEVIQFIKE
+863 RVVEFIKQTFQAEYDELVMEEVERQTE
-873 HAGTAQTNSE
+873 MVASAQ
-883 IEQFMDKASEDK
+883 
-895 KSGGDSKGEQGEDSA
+895 DSKSSGNSDSGDIDT
-910 AASFDEMLPQA
+910 SDERLEEA
-921 VEVVLETKQ
+921 IDFVVESGT
-930 CSVSM
+930 CSTSS
-935 LQRRI
+935 LQRRL
-940 KLGYSRAARIVDQME
+940 KLGYGRAARLVDIME
-955 ELGIVGPYEGAK
+955 EMGIVGPLEGSK
-967 PRSVVIDREGWNDLK
+967 PRQVLMTKQEWAERKL
-982 IQLGLANDLE
+982 QQ
-992 KRMASENS
+992 R
-1000 EDEEED
+1000 
-1006 E
+1006 

>member
-77 GFFDI
+77 GFFDL

-302 VPRPE
+302 VPRPD

-391 PVSSIEDLPENS
+391 PVSSIQDLPENS

-430 KEAAA
+430 KDAAV
-435 PEAFAPKAAEPER
+435 PETSAPKAAEPER
-448 PENPVKPEIVE
+448 PENSVKPEIVE

-470 PAPAPER
+470 AAPAPER

-482 KKPAPEELHFSDVY
+482 KKPAPEELNFSDVY

-517 SEIDRNS
+517 NEIDRNS
-524 KKLVEA
+524 RKLVEA

-708 AAGALQWSVVEMLK
+708 AAGALAWAVNEMLN
-722 RYRLFSEVGVRD
+722 RYKQFSDNNVRD
-734 IANYNKHCVENGE
+734 FTGFNELAKDPDSGLMKMSHI
-747 SAIPQ
+747 
-752 VVIVIDELADL
+752 VIFIDELADL
-763 MLVASK
+763 MMASPK
-769 EVEESIC
+769 DVEDSIV
-776 RIAQMGRAAGMHLVI
+776 RLAQMARAAGMHLVI
-791 ATQRPSADVITGI
+791 ATQRPTVNVVTGLI
-804 MKANIPSR
+804 KANIPSR
-812 IAFAVSS
+812 IALMVASQTD
-819 SLESRIILDVVGAEK
+819 SRVILDVSGAEK
-834 LVGMGDM
+834 LLGNGDM
-841 LFSPVGSGK
+841 LYMPVGLPK
-850 PTRIQGAFVSDEE
+850 PVRVQGCFVSDKEVE
-863 REEVIQFIKE
+863 RVVEFIKQTFQAEYDELVMEEVERQTEMVASAQDGKSSGNSDSGDIDTSDERLEEAIDFVVE
-873 HAGTAQTNSE
+873 SGT
-883 IEQFMDKASEDK
+883 
-895 KSGGDSKGEQGEDSA
+895 
-910 AASFDEMLPQA
+910 
-921 VEVVLETKQ
+921 
-930 CSVSM
+930 CSTSS
-935 LQRRI
+935 LQRRL
-940 KLGYSRAARIVDQME
+940 KLGYGRAARLVDIME
-955 ELGIVGPYEGAK
+955 EMGIVGPLEGSK
-967 PRSVVIDREGWNDLK
+967 PRQVLMTKQEWAERKL
-982 IQLGLANDLE
+982 QQ
-992 KRMASENS
+992 R
-1000 EDEEED
+1000 
-1006 E
+1006 

>member
-77 GFFDI
+77 GFFDL

-147 VIANLFKDGKEFRG
+147 VIATLYKDGKEFRG

-430 KEAAA
+430 KDAAV
-435 PEAFAPKAAEPER
+435 PETSAPKAAEPER

-470 PAPAPER
+470 TAPAPER

-482 KKPAPEELHFSDVY
+482 KKPAPEELNFSDVY

-517 SEIDRNS
+517 NEIDRNS
-524 KKLVEA
+524 RKLVEA

-708 AAGALQWSVVEMLK
+708 AAGALAWAVNEMLN
-722 RYRLFSEVGVRD
+722 RYKQFSDNNVRD
-734 IANYNKHCVENGE
+734 FTGFNELAKDPDSGLMKMSHI
-747 SAIPQ
+747 
-752 VVIVIDELADL
+752 VIFIDELADL
-763 MLVASK
+763 MMASPK
-769 EVEESIC
+769 DVEDSIV
-776 RIAQMGRAAGMHLVI
+776 RLAQMARAAGMHLVI
-791 ATQRPSADVITGI
+791 ATQRPTVNVVTGLI
-804 MKANIPSR
+804 KANIPSR
-812 IAFAVSS
+812 IALMVASQTD
-819 SLESRIILDVVGAEK
+819 SRVILDVSGAEK
-834 LVGMGDM
+834 LLGNGDM
-841 LFSPVGSGK
+841 LYMPVGLPK
-850 PTRIQGAFVSDEE
+850 PVRVQGCFVSDKEVE
-863 REEVIQFIKE
+863 RVVEFIKQTFQAEYDELVMEEVERQTE
-873 HAGTAQTNSE
+873 MVASAQ
-883 IEQFMDKASEDK
+883 
-895 KSGGDSKGEQGEDSA
+895 DSKSSGNSDSGDIDTSDERLEDA
-910 AASFDEMLPQA
+910 IDFV
-921 VEVVLETKQ
+921 VESGT
-930 CSVSM
+930 CSTSS
-935 LQRRI
+935 LQRRL
-940 KLGYSRAARIVDQME
+940 KLGYGRAARLVDIME
-955 ELGIVGPYEGAK
+955 EMGIVGPLEGSK
-967 PRSVVIDREGWNDLK
+967 PRQVLMTKQEWAERKL
-982 IQLGLANDLE
+982 QQ
-992 KRMASENS
+992 R
-1000 EDEEED
+1000 
-1006 E
+1006 

>member
-147 VIANLFKDGKEFRG
+147 VIANLYKDGKEFRG

-430 KEAAA
+430 KDAAV
-435 PEAFAPKAAEPER
+435 PETSAPKAAEPER

-470 PAPAPER
+470 AAPAPER

-482 KKPAPEELHFSDVY
+482 KKPAPEELNFSDVY

-517 SEIDRNS
+517 NEIDRNS
-524 KKLVEA
+524 RKLVEA

-708 AAGALQWSVVEMLK
+708 AAGALAWAVNEMLN
-722 RYRLFSEVGVRD
+722 RYKQFSDNNVRD
-734 IANYNKHCVENGE
+734 FTGFNELAKDPDSGLMKMSHI
-747 SAIPQ
+747 
-752 VVIVIDELADL
+752 VIFIDELADL
-763 MLVASK
+763 MMASPK
-769 EVEESIC
+769 DVEDSIV
-776 RIAQMGRAAGMHLVI
+776 RLAQMARAAGMHLVI
-791 ATQRPSADVITGI
+791 ATQRPTVNVVTGLI
-804 MKANIPSR
+804 KANIPSR
-812 IAFAVSS
+812 IALMVASQTD
-819 SLESRIILDVVGAEK
+819 SRVILDVSGAEK
-834 LVGMGDM
+834 LLGNGDM
-841 LFSPVGSGK
+841 LYMPVGLPK
-850 PTRIQGAFVSDEE
+850 PVRVQGCFVSDKEVE
-863 REEVIQFIKE
+863 RVVEFIKQTFQAEYDELVMEEVERQTE
-873 HAGTAQTNSE
+873 MVASAQ
-883 IEQFMDKASEDK
+883 
-895 KSGGDSKGEQGEDSA
+895 DSKSSGNSDSGDIDT
-910 AASFDEMLPQA
+910 SDERLEEA
-921 VEVVLETKQ
+921 IDFVVESGT
-930 CSVSM
+930 CSTSS
-935 LQRRI
+935 LQRRL
-940 KLGYSRAARIVDQME
+940 KLGYGRAARLVDIME
-955 ELGIVGPYEGAK
+955 EMGIVGPLEGSK
-967 PRSVVIDREGWNDLK
+967 PRQVLMTKQEWAERKL
-982 IQLGLANDLE
+982 QQ
-992 KRMASENS
+992 R
-1000 EDEEED
+1000 
-1006 E
+1006 

>member
-11 SGSSKGSTGRSR
+11 SGFSKGSTGRSR

-77 GFFDI
+77 GFFDL

-302 VPRPE
+302 VPRPD

-430 KEAAA
+430 KDAAV
-435 PEAFAPKAAEPER
+435 PETSAPKAAEPER

-459 VPRPDRPVTPP
+459 VPRPDRPVTPT

-482 KKPAPEELHFSDVY
+482 KKPAPEELNFSDVY

-517 SEIDRNS
+517 NEIDRNS
-524 KKLVEA
+524 RKLVEA

-708 AAGALQWSVVEMLK
+708 AAGALAWAVNEMLN
-722 RYRLFSEVGVRD
+722 RYKQFSDNNVRD
-734 IANYNKHCVENGE
+734 FTGFNELAKDPDSGLMKMSHI
-747 SAIPQ
+747 
-752 VVIVIDELADL
+752 VIFIDELADL
-763 MLVASK
+763 MMASPK
-769 EVEESIC
+769 DVEDSIV
-776 RIAQMGRAAGMHLVI
+776 RLAQMARAAGMHLVI
-791 ATQRPSADVITGI
+791 ATQRPTVNVVTGLI
-804 MKANIPSR
+804 KANIPSR
-812 IAFAVSS
+812 IALMVASQTD
-819 SLESRIILDVVGAEK
+819 SRVILDVSGAEK
-834 LVGMGDM
+834 LLGNGDM
-841 LFSPVGSGK
+841 LYMPVGLPK
-850 PTRIQGAFVSDEE
+850 PVRVQGCFVSDKEVE
-863 REEVIQFIKE
+863 RVVEFIKQTFQAEYDELVMEEVERQTE
-873 HAGTAQTNSE
+873 MVASAQ
-883 IEQFMDKASEDK
+883 
-895 KSGGDSKGEQGEDSA
+895 DSKSSGNSDSGDIDT
-910 AASFDEMLPQA
+910 SDERLEEA
-921 VEVVLETKQ
+921 IDFVVESGT
-930 CSVSM
+930 CSTSS
-935 LQRRI
+935 LQRRL
-940 KLGYSRAARIVDQME
+940 KLGYGRAARLVDIME
-955 ELGIVGPYEGAK
+955 EMGIVGPLEGSK
-967 PRSVVIDREGWNDLK
+967 PRQVLMTKQEWAERKL
-982 IQLGLANDLE
+982 QQ
-992 KRMASENS
+992 R
-1000 EDEEED
+1000 
-1006 E
+1006 

>member
-77 GFFDI
+77 GFFDL

-147 VIANLFKDGKEFRG
+147 VIANLYKDGKEFRG
-161 GGVFALFI
+161 GGVFALFV

-430 KEAAA
+430 KDAAV
-435 PEAFAPKAAEPER
+435 PETSAPKAAEPER
-448 PENPVKPEIVE
+448 PENSVKPEIVE

-470 PAPAPER
+470 AAPAPER

-482 KKPAPEELHFSDVY
+482 KKPAPEELNFSDVY

-517 SEIDRNS
+517 NEIDRNS
-524 KKLVEA
+524 RKLVEA

-708 AAGALQWSVVEMLK
+708 AAGALAWAVNEMLN
-722 RYRLFSEVGVRD
+722 RYKQFSDNNVRD
-734 IANYNKHCVENGE
+734 FTGFNELAKDPDSGLMKMSHI
-747 SAIPQ
+747 
-752 VVIVIDELADL
+752 VIFIDELADL
-763 MLVASK
+763 MMASPK
-769 EVEESIC
+769 DVEDSIV
-776 RIAQMGRAAGMHLVI
+776 RLAQMARAAGMHLVI
-791 ATQRPSADVITGI
+791 ATQRPTVNVVTGLI
-804 MKANIPSR
+804 KANIPSR
-812 IAFAVSS
+812 IALMVASQTD
-819 SLESRIILDVVGAEK
+819 SRVILDVSGAEK
-834 LVGMGDM
+834 LLGNGDM
-841 LFSPVGSGK
+841 LYMPVGLPK
-850 PTRIQGAFVSDEE
+850 PVRVQGCFVSDKEVE
-863 REEVIQFIKE
+863 RVVEFIKQTFQAEYDELVMEEVERQTE
-873 HAGTAQTNSE
+873 MVASAQ
-883 IEQFMDKASEDK
+883 
-895 KSGGDSKGEQGEDSA
+895 DSKSSGNSDSGDIDTSDERLEDA
-910 AASFDEMLPQA
+910 IDFV
-921 VEVVLETKQ
+921 VESGT
-930 CSVSM
+930 CSTSS
-935 LQRRI
+935 LQRRL
-940 KLGYSRAARIVDQME
+940 KLGYGRAARLVDIME
-955 ELGIVGPYEGAK
+955 EMGIVGPLEGSK
-967 PRSVVIDREGWNDLK
+967 PRQVLMTKQEWAERKL
-982 IQLGLANDLE
+982 QQ
-992 KRMASENS
+992 R
-1000 EDEEED
+1000 
-1006 E
+1006 